1 MYNFSSKSHNKIPFA
16 AKPRIIEGPEDTIVR
31 FGDTMTLTCRVTGD
45 PMPRIKWMKNKRRY
59 SWETD
64 DDNEKYVIHEDGEKY
79 MIREDGTLVITG
91 TTEQDNGMY
100 ECVASS
106 DMGSTKSR
114 KARAVIT
121 AGSRLILSER
131 PESQNVSVGTNV
143 TFSCR
148 ALGNPRPEVRW
159 FRDGRSIPF
168 GDRISLEND
177 GTLLRILAVKETDA
191 GKYECY
197 LRSVDHM
204 VHLFADL
211 SVIDLTAPRLLFR
224 PRDMEVEL
232 DATVEIPCRAEGI
245 PKPLIQWKKDG
256 SALEDSRIKITRGG
270 SLIIFNVIPRDSGR

>member
-1 MYNFSSKSHNKIPFA
+1 M
-16 AKPRIIEGPEDTIVR
+16 
-31 FGDTMTLTCRVTGD
+31 TGD
-45 PMPRIKWMKNKRRY
+45 PMPKVKWMKNRWKY
-59 SWETD
+59 SGEAD
-64 DDNEKYVIHEDGEKY
+64 DDNEKYTIHEDGEKY
-79 MIREDGTLVITG
+79 VIREDGTLVISG

-100 ECVASS
+100 ECVANS

-121 AGSRLILSER
+121 AGSRLILAER

-148 ALGNPRPEVRW
+148 ALGNPRPDVRW

-168 GDRISLEND
+168 GDRISLENE

-197 LRSVDHM
+197 LRSIDHM

-211 SVIDLTAPRLLFR
+211 NVVNLMAPQLLFR
-224 PRDMEVEL
+224 PRDMEAEP
-232 DATVEIPCRAEGI
+232 DATVEVPCRAEGI
-245 PKPLIQWKKDG
+245 PKPVIQWKKDG
-256 SALEDSRIKITRGG
+256 SALEGNRIKITRGG
-270 SLIIFNVIPRDSGR
+270 SLLIFNAKPQDSGR